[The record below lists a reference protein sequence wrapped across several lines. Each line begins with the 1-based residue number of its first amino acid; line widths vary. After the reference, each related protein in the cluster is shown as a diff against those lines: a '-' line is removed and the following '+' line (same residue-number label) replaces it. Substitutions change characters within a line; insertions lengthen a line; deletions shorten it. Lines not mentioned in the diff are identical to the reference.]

1 LVGKRTEVHT
11 AECLVGKR
19 TEVHTAECLVGKRTE
34 VHTAECLVWK
44 RTEVHTAECL
54 VGKPEGSRQFGR
66 LRRRCETNNKMDL
79 TEIEREG
86 IFWIS
91 LAQLAGCRQHGNES
105 PGFTQCLEF
114 LS

>member
-1 LVGKRTEVHT
+1 
-11 AECLVGKR
+11 
-19 TEVHTAECLVGKRTE
+19 
-34 VHTAECLVWK
+34 VWK
-44 RTEVHTAECL
+44 RTEVHVAHCL

-91 LAQLAGCRQHGNES
+91 MAHGSVGWLSSTRKRISWFYTMLGISFLAQKPAV
-105 PGFTQCLEF
+105 
-114 LS
+114 